1 MSCPVCNDNLLP
13 FGSSKNKC
21 RYHRVEQ
28 GGLAEHPQGSH
39 RTRRPYHID
48 SPNASRLRF
57 SVPDSQKALNL
68 LVQDQNGASVFHRNI
83 YGKEPMASRSP
94 SLEGFRDNSLLY
106 TYSQPNDPVW
116 CKERDVHPEIDS
128 RFGYNRF
135 PQTVEYGTG
144 MQSRGYIEPAECH
157 ECANDTPKDMAP
169 QRFYTEYHMRSTP
182 TEFRKMI
189 DQRPLC

>member
-1 MSCPVCNDNLLP
+1 MSCPVCKDNLSP
-13 FGSSKNKC
+13 FSSSHSKC
-21 RYHRVEQ
+21 QYHRIGP

-39 RTRRPYHID
+39 RIRRPYRIEPAEV
-48 SPNASRLRF
+48 SKLRF
-57 SVPDSQKALNL
+57 SVPGSQSALNL
-68 LVQDQNGASVFHRNI
+68 LVEDQNNASVFHRNI
-83 YGKEPMASRSP
+83 YAKEPMASRSP
-94 SLEGFRDNSLLY
+94 SLEGFRDKTLLY
-106 TYSQPNDPVW
+106 TYAQKNDPVW

-135 PQTVEYGTG
+135 PNNTEYGTG

-157 ECANDTPKDMAP
+157 DCANDTPKNMAP
-169 QRFYTEYHMRSTP
+169 QRFYTDYHMRSTP